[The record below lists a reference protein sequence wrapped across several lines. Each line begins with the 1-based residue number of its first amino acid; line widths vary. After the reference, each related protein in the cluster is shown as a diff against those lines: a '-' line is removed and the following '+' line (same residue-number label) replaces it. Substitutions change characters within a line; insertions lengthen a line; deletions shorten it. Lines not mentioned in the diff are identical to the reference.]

1 MKFVGEKFRYSK
13 HLQKHVE
20 DNHKNV
26 GTVEYFRRYIL
37 KEPDEKFGKCLICG
51 EPLEVKRR
59 NFSFIWKTGFSKHWH
74 QKCSTAT
81 KEHWILM
88 FGEEEGLK
96 KWNHY
101 CELQSKTNTF
111 EYKKEKY
118 GWTKEDF
125 DAYNKTRAITLENQI
140 AKYGEEEGTKRFKE
154 YCDKQSYAGCKLE
167 YFIEKYGEVEGKKK
181 YEEVNA
187 KKSLT
192 VDTFIN
198 KYGEE
203 EGVIRYHNYMDS
215 KRKCRFF
222 Q

>member
-13 HLQKHVE
+13 HFQKHVE
-20 DNHKNV
+20 DCHKDV
-26 GTVEYFRRYIL
+26 GVVEYFRKYLL
-37 KEPDEKFGKCLICG
+37 KEPDEKFGKCLVCG

-88 FGEEEGLK
+88 FGEKDGLK

-101 CELQSKTNTF
+101 CKLQSKSNTF
-111 EYKKEKY
+111 EYKKQKY

-125 DAYNKTRAITLENQI
+125 DEYNKTRAVTLENQI
-140 AKYGEEEGTKRFKE
+140 AKYGEEEGTKRFND
-154 YCDKQSYAGCKLE
+154 YCDKQSYAGNKLE
-167 YFIEKYGEVEGKKK
+167 YFIEKYGEKEGLIKFK
-181 YEEVNA
+181 EVNS

-198 KYGEE
+198 KYGEKD
-203 EGVIRYHNYMDS
+203 GVLRYHKYMES
-215 KRKCRFF
+215 KRKCRFL